1 MQESESA
8 CIAQEEAKYEAL
20 PEAAKIDVSAGYH
33 LLAHIIITPEALKY
47 APQQGARDIFLVI
60 TMPANPFLQAR
71 ITSKNS
77 NITVGLLRQHR
88 LSSISSMFYS
98 FEDTIVHWYRDLLL
112 KGINFTNSTG
122 EENHIFMAYMAS
134 PPSKTLHNPP
144 PIYPVPPLS
153 PASGFFFLHGFMKLE
168 NTRHKDKRKSLV
180 SPMNPETNL
189 TPRCLNL

>member
-8 CIAQEEAKYEAL
+8 CIAQEEAKYDAL

-144 PIYPVPPLS
+144 LSTLYHLSLLPLDS
-153 PASGFFFLHGFMKLE
+153 FFCMAL
-168 NTRHKDKRKSLV
+168 
-180 SPMNPETNL
+180 
-189 TPRCLNL
+189 